1 MASASTNTLQVAER
15 EASSS
20 DWGLPS
26 QQSLGN
32 SSVDLQR
39 CHSQSTSQPDPMHN
53 QHPSI
58 QRHEDDQ
65 RASPQHQA
73 AMSMPPGLS
82 FSVSFIAANL
92 PVCYCHLPCAI
103 GSRNNSEQSATQ
115 SPLCLEAPQL
125 LCQAAPCSYLSFA
138 CPLDILSQ
146 GIVCPHSPIA
156 TWSCVGA

>member
-26 QQSLGN
+26 QQSIGN
-32 SSVDLQR
+32 CSVDLQP
-39 CHSQSTSQPDPMHN
+39 CHSQSTSQPDPMHT

-58 QRHEDDQ
+58 QRHVDVQ

-82 FSVSFIAANL
+82 CSVSFIAANL
-92 PVCYCHLPCAI
+92 PACYCLLPWVI

-115 SPLCLEAPQL
+115 LPLCLEAPQL
-125 LCQAAPCSYLSFA
+125 LCQASSCSYLSFA
-138 CPLDILSQ
+138 CPLNILRQ
-146 GIVCPHSPIA
+146 GIVRPDSTIA
-156 TWSCVGA
+156 T